1 MSVSITKYFSAEI
14 DLGDVFRS
22 SDDYRFCAAKN
33 VGEFC
38 EFDQSNGLFSYVLR
52 ADSEDDLEEAI
63 LDFLSTHEMCLL
75 LKVYDTNGDIDGID
89 IAEIKDIVHIDYQ
102 NAWSDSG
109 RNSVLKDGFI
119 NGFSKNLGHSM
130 LGFNNG
136 EHDLVVFFDTKQNLI
151 DNFDSFEE
159 GLEELPLND
168 KFKEFDLG
176 EPVYGK
182 VAVIPATIASK
193 YFDISDLDF
202 S

>member
-89 IAEIKDIVHIDYQ
+89 IAEIKDMVHIDYQ

-119 NGFSKNLGHSM
+119 NGFSKDLGHSM

-136 EHDLVVFFDTKQNLI
+136 EHDLVVFCNNPENIKYCNNEKERSVFGKWSDKRV
-151 DNFDSFEE
+151 DSIKTLKGVERC
-159 GLEELPLND
+159 
-168 KFKEFDLG
+168 
-176 EPVYGK
+176 
-182 VAVIPATIASK
+182 
-193 YFDISDLDF
+193 ISLVF
-202 S
+202 HL